1 LQETI
6 VIARK
11 WGNSIGVTLPINT
24 VEKEGIKPNDK
35 LVLCVRKIVPIQ
47 QLFGIA
53 KFKKSG
59 QQLKD
64 ELKKGWD

>member
-1 LQETI
+1 M
-6 VIARK
+6 VARK
-11 WGNSIGVTLPINT
+11 WGNSIGVTLPIKA

-35 LVLCVRKIVPIQ
+35 LVLCVRKIVPVD

-53 KFKKSG
+53 KFRKRG

-64 ELKKGWD
+64 DLKKGWD